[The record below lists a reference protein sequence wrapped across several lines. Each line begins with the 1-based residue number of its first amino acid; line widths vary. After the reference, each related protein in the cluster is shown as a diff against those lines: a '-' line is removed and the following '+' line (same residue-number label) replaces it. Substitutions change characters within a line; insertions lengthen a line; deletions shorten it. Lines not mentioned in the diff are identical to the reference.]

1 MKVLIAED
9 DSVTRKMVESI
20 LLNWGYD
27 VVLACD
33 GDEAWQALQHEN
45 APNLAILDWIMPGM
59 DGVELCRKIRETKS
73 FHSLY
78 IILLTVKGQKK
89 DIVEGL
95 RAGADDYITKPFDRD
110 ELRARVQA
118 GIRILELQAS
128 LTSRVIELE
137 NAHANIKQLQV
148 LLPICCYCKKIR
160 DDHNYWKQ
168 VEEYIGQH
176 LEVKFSHGICPE
188 CYEKVVKPELENISK
203 HQ

>member
-20 LLNWGYD
+20 LFNWGYD

-59 DGVELCRKIRETKS
+59 DGIELCRKIRETKS

-137 NAHANIKQLQV
+137 NANANIKQLQV

-160 DDHNYWKQ
+160 DDHNYWEQ